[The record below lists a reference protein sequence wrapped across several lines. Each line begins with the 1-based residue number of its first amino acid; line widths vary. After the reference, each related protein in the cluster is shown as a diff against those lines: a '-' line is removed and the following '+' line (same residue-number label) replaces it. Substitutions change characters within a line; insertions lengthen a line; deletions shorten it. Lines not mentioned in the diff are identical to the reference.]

1 MLTGRPLFR
10 GDNIN
15 EILEKNKDCILD
27 FPQKYWDQISPQ
39 AKDLVQG
46 MLKQNPEERLNAA
59 QALKHEWF

>member
-27 FPQKYWDQISPQ
+27 FPKKYWDQISPQ
-39 AKDLVQG
+39 AKDLV
-46 MLKQNPEERLNAA
+46 
-59 QALKHEWF
+59 